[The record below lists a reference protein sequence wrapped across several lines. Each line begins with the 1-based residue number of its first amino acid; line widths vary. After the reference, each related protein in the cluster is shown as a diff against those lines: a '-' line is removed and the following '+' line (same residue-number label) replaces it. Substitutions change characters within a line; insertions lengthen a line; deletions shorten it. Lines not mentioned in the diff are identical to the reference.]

1 MLRLIKLKLSVTNN
15 FKIYTI
21 PPGQLR
27 HHPPL
32 ANNKTL
38 FDIDLL
44 WLLRSIFRGILS
56 VALKGLLHLFALA
69 LVTQRS
75 LMCTIFL
82 YSNIVVRKLAED
94 CCKYGAE
101 NQSDNSCVAR
111 AALQFGTSH
120 DLMENER
127 ETLLGILRD
136 QEQSNE
142 SSSQHVTFEMDVH
155 ASCVY
160 QSTDSNGADLQTHI
174 NQNDVYFIAKV
185 IHPFDAQA
193 NGELSLSIDDYV
205 VVRQVAPMDGR
216 KVNARAKLVGFPRH
230 T

>member
-1 MLRLIKLKLSVTNN
+1 
-15 FKIYTI
+15 
-21 PPGQLR
+21 
-27 HHPPL
+27 
-32 ANNKTL
+32 
-38 FDIDLL
+38 
-44 WLLRSIFRGILS
+44 
-56 VALKGLLHLFALA
+56 
-69 LVTQRS
+69 
-75 LMCTIFL
+75 
-82 YSNIVVRKLAED
+82 
-94 CCKYGAE
+94 
-101 NQSDNSCVAR
+101 
-111 AALQFGTSH
+111 
-120 DLMENER
+120 
-127 ETLLGILRD
+127 
-136 QEQSNE
+136 
-142 SSSQHVTFEMDVH
+142 MDVH